1 MNSPKPTGS
10 QVVTRSL
17 SSASTKVTKTQT
29 SSSIPL
35 SVVDFQKTMAEF
47 QKTQEQTLEQCKL
60 LSQLQSTNFVELN
73 KSINLLT
80 TQVADLIN
88 ENGINRKNIE
98 DLNKRIQTLELASNS
113 HSTPMADII
122 PTLLQEISERER
134 LSRNIIIRGIP
145 ESSSDNV
152 TERISS
158 DSLKISETI
167 KPYFSDLPTNLKSIR
182 LGKPSNRGPR
192 PLKVFLSSKEVALK
206 VITDYNN
213 GVKDLPLASTDHRIS
228 VVRDRTLRE
237 REFIRLVYADLE
249 NRRKNGETN
258 IMVKYRDGLPC
269 IVLISPPSQAS
280 RTHSS
285 ANQSKN

>member
-29 SSSIPL
+29 SSLTTL
-35 SVVDFQKTMAEF
+35 SVGNFQKTMAEF
-47 QKTQEQTLEQCKL
+47 QKTQERTLEQCKL
-60 LSQLQSTNFVELN
+60 LSQSQNTKFIEL
-73 KSINLLT
+73 KDSINLLT
-80 TQVADLIN
+80 TWVADLIN
-88 ENGINRKNIE
+88 ENGVHHNNIA
-98 DLNKRIQTLELASNS
+98 DLNKRVQTLEIASNS
-113 HSTPMADII
+113 HTTPMADII
-122 PTLLQEISERER
+122 PTLLQEISERDR

-145 ESSSDNV
+145 ESSSDILA
-152 TERISS
+152 ERISS

-167 KPYFSDLPTNLKSIR
+167 QPYFPSLPTNLKFIR
-182 LGKPSNRGPR
+182 LGKSSNRGAR

-213 GVKDLPLASTDHRIS
+213 GVKDLPIASTDHRIS

-237 REFIRLVYADLE
+237 RELIRSVYADLE

-269 IVLISPPSQAS
+269 IVLIFPPSQAS
-280 RTHSS
+280 RIH
-285 ANQSKN
+285 

>member
-1 MNSPKPTGS
+1 MNSPKLTGS

-17 SSASTKVTKTQT
+17 SSASNKGTKTQT
-29 SSSIPL
+29 SSPIPL

-60 LSQLQSTNFVELN
+60 LSQLQSTKFDELN

-88 ENGINRKNIE
+88 ENGINRNNIE
-98 DLNKRIQTLELASNS
+98 DLNKRIQTLEVASNS
-113 HSTPMADII
+113 HSTPMVDII
-122 PTLLQEISERER
+122 PTLLQEMSERER

-167 KPYFSDLPTNLKSIR
+167 QPYFPDLPTNLKSIR
-182 LGKPSNRGPR
+182 LGKPSNLGPR

-206 VITDYNN
+206 IITDYNN
-213 GVKDLPLASTDHRIS
+213 GVKDLPIASTDHRIS

-237 REFIRLVYADLE
+237 REFTRSVYADLE